1 MTIQQLEYFLSA
13 AKTLNFT
20 KTGKSF
26 FISQSAVTQQIHNLE
41 EELHVSL
48 FYRHNKK
55 ISLTPAGKMFI
66 PEAEALISRTKQAVE
81 RVRSIQS
88 GKIGTLCIGYLQCM
102 EMSNFPQSI
111 QNFHKRFP
119 QVRLELKRDN
129 AVSLYDEFLREKYD
143 IIFNVEHPMLIYPS
157 HTQIRTLRPYHYYVA
172 LLPDHPL
179 SQKKLILQ
187 EDLMPENLIIHD
199 FQRGLLGT
207 SELLP
212 PGYLREDIAKNVIA
226 TADDVETIL
235 LMVAA
240 GTGIAVIPDFD
251 IAYPRINL
259 DLNYIPLDIE
269 NFVPHL
275 QICYEKEN
283 PNPLLPF
290 FLEEI

>member
-20 KTGKSF
+20 KTGKNF

-48 FYRHNKK
+48 FYRNNKK
-55 ISLTPAGKMFI
+55 LSLTPAGRMFI
-66 PEAEALISRTKQAVE
+66 PEAEDLIGRTKEVIE
-81 RVRSIQS
+81 RVRSVQS
-88 GKIGTLCIGYLQCM
+88 GKIGVLRIGYLQSM
-102 EMSNFPQSI
+102 EMSNFPKSI
-111 QNFHKRFP
+111 QNFHNRFP

-143 IIFNVEHPMLIYPS
+143 IIFNIDHPMLTYPA
-157 HTQIRTLRPYHYYVA
+157 HIQTRILRPYHYYVA
-172 LLPDHPL
+172 VPPNHLLSHK
-179 SQKKLILQ
+179 SLIIQ
-187 EDLMPENLIIHD
+187 DDLIPENLIIHD
-199 FQRGLLGT
+199 FQRGLVGI

-212 PGYLREDIAKNVIA
+212 PGYLREDITKNVIA

-251 IAYPRINL
+251 ITYPRINL

-269 NFVPHL
+269 EFKPHL
-275 QICYEKEN
+275 MICYEREN

-290 FLEEI
+290 FLKEI